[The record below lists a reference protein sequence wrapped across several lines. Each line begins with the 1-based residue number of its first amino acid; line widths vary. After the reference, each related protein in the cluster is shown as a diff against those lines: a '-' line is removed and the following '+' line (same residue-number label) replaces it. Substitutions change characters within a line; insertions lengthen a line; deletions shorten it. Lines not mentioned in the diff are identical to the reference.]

1 MKNCVMIHRF
11 KGFLLLSAAVM
22 QMLACG
28 MLFGW
33 PVAAAV
39 VGVQQLLLAAVII
52 CCRIRAPD

>member
-1 MKNCVMIHRF
+1 MKNRVMIHRF

-22 QMLACG
+22 QTLACG

-39 VGVQQLLLAAVII
+39 VGVQLLAAVII

>member
-1 MKNCVMIHRF
+1 MKNRVMIHRF

-22 QMLACG
+22 QTLACG

-33 PVAAAV
+33 PVAATV
-39 VGVQQLLLAAVII
+39 VGVQLLLAAVII